1 MGHDGTGKDWD
12 IALPAGAT
20 DYLANSCVELRDLR
34 VGAEMR
40 LNKMHSQTVDGTVAS
55 EALGTTGGGEHL
67 EGSARIH
74 TATSAPNVQAI
85 GALDSGGNAANVAI
99 DTNAT
104 TKAFAEGAIWSDTS
118 SSYVLQVY
126 AAEAWHDVGYLT
138 STVTVTGSATG
149 VTMTNDGTGD
159 CIDMILPVVKPPE
172 IRPTGSGIVI
182 NNSSTGEGEQV
193 VNASTGKGI
202 DIDNTG
208 GGSGIYIDNDN
219 ASSIGI
225 SIVGTA
231 DAGNAISI
239 TNTSGN
245 AAIVITNS
253 GVGEALNVANSNNS
267 GSQHNM
273 ISLTAA
279 NAGAGAIVMFNCDAN
294 SASGAEYLFNFTS
307 GEAGELA
314 GHTKTGNNTYAASA
328 SGGGTFTC
336 TGYIRMKDDDNNVV
350 YIPYGT
356 IANT

>member
-1 MGHDGTGKDWD
+1 M
-12 IALPAGAT
+12 
-20 DYLANSCVELRDLR
+20 ELRDLR

-159 CIDMILPVVKPPE
+159 CIDMINSGAGKGIDLTNSSTGHGFD
-172 IRPTGSGIVI
+172 IANTSTGSGIVI